1 MLNEHIKLK
10 ADLLVAGAGI
20 SGMCTAISAARKG
33 LSVIL
38 INDRSV
44 LGGNASSEIGVVIQ
58 GASHHGL
65 NPAIYAKENGI
76 IEEIRLRLAHYY
88 NQGGYGKYAVLDAV
102 FFDMIY
108 NEENINLLL
117 NTVVCECEMK
127 DGLIDKVFAV
137 HSVNSEKYEIK
148 ADIYVDATGNG
159 TLAYEAGAEFMI
171 GREGKDEFGEFW
183 APEKHDDFT
192 MGNSIYFETED
203 TGKPCS
209 FKAPD
214 FAYDISEMSFMK
226 DINKPENF
234 GGLSC
239 FGPHW
244 AYEYGGQ
251 VDILKDHNDIEFEL
265 RKLIYGIWDYIKNSG
280 KFPQAETRVLKR
292 VFAKAGSRESRR
304 FCGDYI
310 LNENDIEKKIEF
322 KDSVAIG
329 GWPMDIH
336 APLGIYDSLP
346 ASNFVPV
353 TGTYNIPFRCL
364 YSRNVGNLM
373 MAGRNISATHIA
385 LGSTRVMATCGAIG
399 QAVGTAVYIA
409 KKYDILP
416 REIYEKHIEELQKI
430 LVADDQTILNK
441 NDKSVSW
448 NVQVTSEMEY
458 ENTEI
463 NEFITLDRDY
473 AIALTPVT
481 EKIEKYFSE

>member
-214 FAYDISEMSFMK
+214 FAYDIS
-226 DINKPENF
+226 
-234 GGLSC
+234 
-239 FGPHW
+239 
-244 AYEYGGQ
+244 
-251 VDILKDHNDIEFEL
+251 
-265 RKLIYGIWDYIKNSG
+265 
-280 KFPQAETRVLKR
+280 
-292 VFAKAGSRESRR
+292 
-304 FCGDYI
+304 
-310 LNENDIEKKIEF
+310 
-322 KDSVAIG
+322 
-329 GWPMDIH
+329 
-336 APLGIYDSLP
+336 
-346 ASNFVPV
+346 
-353 TGTYNIPFRCL
+353 
-364 YSRNVGNLM
+364 
-373 MAGRNISATHIA
+373 
-385 LGSTRVMATCGAIG
+385 
-399 QAVGTAVYIA
+399 
-409 KKYDILP
+409 
-416 REIYEKHIEELQKI
+416 
-430 LVADDQTILNK
+430 
-441 NDKSVSW
+441 
-448 NVQVTSEMEY
+448 
-458 ENTEI
+458 
-463 NEFITLDRDY
+463 
-473 AIALTPVT
+473 
-481 EKIEKYFSE
+481 